1 MLLSSLN
8 AVFLIGMPGGSEWI
22 FILLAVVLLF
32 GGKKIPELMKGI
44 GKGVR
49 DFNDA
54 KASVKNE
61 IEEGM
66 KEKDKDSEI
75 RELKQQLEQK
85 RAQEAQAQNIAK

>member
-1 MLLSSLN
+1 MLYLPTFLS
-8 AVFLIGMPGGSEWI
+8 VFLALPGGMEWI

-54 KASVKNE
+54 KDTVKSD

-66 KEKDKDSEI
+66 KSKSAAEKIS
-75 RELKQQLEQK
+75 L
-85 RAQEAQAQNIAK
+85 NN

>member
-1 MLLSSLN
+1 MLYLSSLLY
-8 AVFLIGMPGGSEWI
+8 VFLALPGGMEWI

-49 DFNDA
+49 DFKDA
-54 KASVKNE
+54 KDSVKND

-66 KEKDKDSEI
+66 K
-75 RELKQQLEQK
+75 
-85 RAQEAQAQNIAK
+85 AKPLTEPLAK

>member
-1 MLLSSLN
+1 MSLLNLN
-8 AVFLIGMPGGSEWI
+8 AIFLIGMPGGSEWV

-32 GGKKIPELMKGI
+32 GGKKIPELMRGI

-54 KASVKNE
+54 KTSVKNE

-66 KEKDKDSEI
+66 KEKDKEQEI
-75 RELKQQLEQK
+75 RDLKQQLEQA
-85 RAQEAQAQNIAK
+85 RAREAQVQNLPK

>member
-54 KASVKNE
+54 K
-61 IEEGM
+61 
-66 KEKDKDSEI
+66 KDKEQEI

-85 RAQEAQAQNIAK
+85 KAQEAQAQNLAK

>member
-1 MLLSSLN
+1 MNTLNSLLY
-8 AVFLIGMPGGSEWI
+8 VFLALPGGMEWI

-54 KASVKNE
+54 KESVKNE
-61 IEEGM
+61 IDAGI
-66 KEKDKDSEI
+66 KDKPRTEPVI
-75 RELKQQLEQK
+75 
-85 RAQEAQAQNIAK
+85 

>member
-1 MLLSSLN
+1 
-8 AVFLIGMPGGSEWI
+8 MPGGMEWI

-54 KASVKNE
+54 KDSVKSD
-61 IEEGM
+61 IEAGM
-66 KEKDKDSEI
+66 KEKSLIDPVSGISK
-75 RELKQQLEQK
+75 
-85 RAQEAQAQNIAK
+85 

>member
-1 MLLSSLN
+1 MLSSNKLLT
-8 AVFLIGMPGGSEWI
+8 VFLAMPGGTEWI

-54 KASVKNE
+54 KESVKSE

-66 KEKDKDSEI
+66 KPKAVVETVKV
-75 RELKQQLEQK
+75 
-85 RAQEAQAQNIAK
+85 

>member
-1 MLLSSLN
+1 MLSSSLS

-66 KEKDKDSEI
+66 KEKDKDQEI
-75 RELKQQLEQK
+75 RELKEQLERK
-85 RAQEAQAQNIAK
+85 RAQEIPAQNASK

>member
-1 MLLSSLN
+1 MIFSQSLS
-8 AVFLIGMPGGSEWI
+8 AIFLAMPGGTEWI

-54 KASVKNE
+54 KTTVKND
-61 IEEGM
+61 IEGVM
-66 KEKDKDSEI
+66 KPKSPTE
-75 RELKQQLEQK
+75 
-85 RAQEAQAQNIAK
+85 

>member
-1 MLLSSLN
+1 MSLLNLN

-54 KASVKNE
+54 KTSVKNE

-66 KEKDKDSEI
+66 KEKDKEQEI
-75 RELKQQLEQK
+75 RELKQQLEK
-85 RAQEAQAQNIAK
+85 MRATDTPIPDSTK